1 MAGAPKSE
9 QPSPTSPDDAGP
21 SGAELADAGPS
32 GAELADAGPSG
43 AELVEHFAPT
53 PTEGLRIA
61 PFLDAIEAQAETAD
75 RTRSVSSEVI
85 EAIRGTDFM
94 RMSATRNIGG
104 VEETML
110 HMGRELEAVAARC
123 PSLAWC
129 LWNHLCVFHLFVG
142 CMGPEQQ
149 DFLTDIV
156 TNGHWVSFPGGARSS
171 VYGRIEGD
179 QAILNGAGRWGTG
192 ARYADY
198 CGVAFAVTG
207 DDGKPIRPM
216 DIRFTIMSTNTEG
229 MKIDPSWD
237 GAGLRASA
245 TDDVHYTDVAVN
257 LSDCVAWYG
266 VNRAESLRSIPVVD
280 HRYREDWVGI
290 SDLWLTWMAVGLVR
304 RALAEAADAA
314 GGRRVIIGGKMVE
327 RPTVQVNFGRAAAL
341 LAAAAAAVE
350 TACNDVDR
358 RIAADVIPDEADYLR
373 QMAVTSMAVEQLDE
387 AMSLLHRTQ
396 GGTALREGGAFERR
410 YRDFRAM
417 PVHINVHQ
425 DRVTHQLGR
434 HVLGLELNPF

>member
-1 MAGAPKSE
+1 MQAVAAYCGLMAGAP
-9 QPSPTSPDDAGP
+9 DAD
-21 SGAELADAGPS
+21 ETID
-32 GAELADAGPSG
+32 DAGPSG
-43 AELVEHFAPT
+43 AELVEHFAPA
-53 PTEGLRIA
+53 PREGLRIA
-61 PFLDAIEAQAETAD
+61 PFLDAIEAQATTAD

-104 VEETML
+104 VEESIL

-142 CMGPEQQ
+142 TVGPEQQ
-149 DFLTDIV
+149 SFLTHIV
-156 TNGHWVSFPGGARSS
+156 KNGQWVSFPGGARSS

-179 QAILNGAGRWGTG
+179 QAILNGTGRWGTG

-198 CGVAFAVTG
+198 CGVAFAVAG
-207 DDGKPIRPM
+207 DDGKPIRRPAPDGSASSSL
-216 DIRFTIMSTNTEG
+216 DIRFTIVPTTTEG

-245 TDDVHYTDVAVN
+245 TDDVHYTGVPVN
-257 LSDCVAWYG
+257 LSDCVAWFG
-266 VNRAESLRSIPVVD
+266 ANRAESLRTVPVVAP
-280 HRYREDWVGI
+280 RYREDWVGI
-290 SDLWLTWMAVGLVR
+290 SDLWLSFMAVGLVR
-304 RALAEAADAA
+304 RALAEAAEAA
-314 GGRRVIIGGKMVE
+314 GGRRVIIGGKMTD
-327 RPTVQVNFGRAAAL
+327 RPTVQVNFGRAASL
-341 LAAAAAAVE
+341 LAAAAAATE
-350 TACNDVDR
+350 AACNDVDR
-358 RIAADVIPDEADYLR
+358 RIAAGVVPDEADYLR
-373 QMAVTSMAVEQLDE
+373 QMAVTTMAVEQLDE

-396 GGTALREGGAFERR
+396 GGTALREGGAFDRR

-434 HVLGLELNPF
+434 HLLGLELNPF

>member
-1 MAGAPKSE
+1 MAGAPE
-9 QPSPTSPDDAGP
+9 AGEPSLTSGDTAASGAVSHDAGP
-21 SGAELADAGPS
+21 SGAVS
-32 GAELADAGPSG
+32 HDAGPSG
-43 AELVEHFAPT
+43 AELVEHFSPA

-142 CMGPEQQ
+142 SVGPDQQ
-149 DFLTDIV
+149 DFLTHIV
-156 TNGHWVSFPGGARSS
+156 TNGQWVSFPGGARSS

-179 QAILNGAGRWGTG
+179 QAILNGTGRWGTG

-198 CGVAFAVTG
+198 CGVAFAISG
-207 DDGKPIRPM
+207 DDGKPVRPM
-216 DIRFTIMSTNTEG
+216 DIRFTILPTTTEG
-229 MKIDPSWD
+229 VKIDPSWD

-245 TDDVHYTDVAVN
+245 TDDVHYTDVPVN
-257 LSDCVAWYG
+257 LSDCVAWFG
-266 VNRAESLRSIPVVD
+266 ANRAESLRTVPVVD

-290 SDLWLTWMAVGLVR
+290 SDLWLSFMAVGLVR

-327 RPTVQVNFGRAAAL
+327 RPTVQVNFGRAASL
-341 LAAAAAAVE
+341 LAAAAAATE
-350 TACNDVDR
+350 AACSEVDR
-358 RIAADVIPDEADYLR
+358 RIAAGIVPDEADYLR
-373 QMAVTSMAVEQLDE
+373 QMAVTTMAVEQLDE

-396 GGTALREGGAFERR
+396 GGTALREGGAFDRR

-434 HVLGLELNPF
+434 HLLGLELNPF

>member
-1 MAGAPKSE
+1 MAGAPE
-9 QPSPTSPDDAGP
+9 ADEPTPTSAAGALEDL
-21 SGAELADAGPS
+21 GLTG
-32 GAELADAGPSG
+32 L
-43 AELVEHFAPT
+43 ELVEHFSPAPA
-53 PTEGLRIA
+53 EGLRIA

-110 HMGRELEAVAARC
+110 GMGRELEAVAARC

-142 CMGPEQQ
+142 SVGPEQQ
-149 DFLTDIV
+149 DFLTHIV
-156 TNGHWVSFPGGARSS
+156 TNGQWVSFPGGARSS
-171 VYGRIEGD
+171 VYGRVEGD
-179 QAILNGAGRWGTG
+179 QAILNGTGRWGTG

-198 CGVAFAVTG
+198 CGVAFAITG
-207 DDGKPIRPM
+207 DDGKPVRRPAPHGAAKSSL
-216 DIRFTIMSTNTEG
+216 DIRFTILPTTTEG
-229 MKIDPSWD
+229 MKIDASWD

-245 TDDVHYTDVAVN
+245 TDDVHYTDVPVD
-257 LSDCVAWYG
+257 LSDCVAWFG
-266 VNRAESLRSIPVVD
+266 ANRAESLRTVPVVH

-290 SDLWLTWMAVGLVR
+290 SDLWLSFMAVGLVR

-314 GGRRVIIGGKMVE
+314 GGRRVIIGGKMVD
-327 RPTVQVNFGRAAAL
+327 RPTVQVNFGRAASL
-341 LAAAAAAVE
+341 LAAAAAATE
-350 TACNDVDR
+350 AACNDVDR
-358 RIAADVIPDEADYLR
+358 RIAAGVVPDEADYLR
-373 QMAVTSMAVEQLDE
+373 QMAVTTMAVEQLDE

-396 GGTALREGGAFERR
+396 GGTALREGGAFDRR

-434 HVLGLELNPF
+434 HLLGIELNPF

>member
-1 MAGAPKSE
+1 MAGAPQSDE
-9 QPSPTSPDDAGP
+9 PSPTSAAGEPD
-21 SGAELADAGPS
+21 ELALTGAVSDGAG
-32 GAELADAGPSG
+32 LSG
-43 AELVEHFAPT
+43 AELVEHFSPAPA
-53 PTEGLRIA
+53 EGLRIA
-61 PFLDAIEAQAETAD
+61 PFLDAIEAQAEMAD

-142 CMGPEQQ
+142 SVGPEQQ
-149 DFLTDIV
+149 DFLTHVV
-156 TNGHWVSFPGGARSS
+156 TNGQWVSFPGGARSS
-171 VYGRIEGD
+171 VYGRVEGD
-179 QAILNGAGRWGTG
+179 QAILNGTGRWGTG

-198 CGVAFAVTG
+198 CGVAFAITG
-207 DDGKPIRPM
+207 DDGKPVRPM
-216 DIRFTIMSTNTEG
+216 DIRFTILPTTTEG

-245 TDDVHYTDVAVN
+245 TDDVHYTDVPVN
-257 LSDCVAWYG
+257 LSDCVAWFG
-266 VNRAESLRSIPVVD
+266 ANRAESLRTVPVVH

-290 SDLWLTWMAVGLVR
+290 SDLWLSFMAVGLVR

-314 GGRRVIIGGKMVE
+314 GGRRVIIGGKMVD
-327 RPTVQVNFGRAAAL
+327 RPTVQVNFGRAASL
-341 LAAAAAAVE
+341 LAAAAAATE
-350 TACNDVDR
+350 AACNDVDR
-358 RIAADVIPDEADYLR
+358 RIAAGVVPDEADYLR
-373 QMAVTSMAVEQLDE
+373 QMAVTTMAVEQLDE

-396 GGTALREGGAFERR
+396 GGTALREGGAFDRR

-434 HVLGLELNPF
+434 HLLGLELNPF

>member
-1 MAGAPKSE
+1 MAGAPE
-9 QPSPTSPDDAGP
+9 AGEPSLTSGDTALSGDVSHDAGP
-21 SGAELADAGPS
+21 SGAVSHDAGPS
-32 GAELADAGPSG
+32 GAA
-43 AELVEHFAPT
+43 LVEHFSPT

-142 CMGPEQQ
+142 SVGPDQQ
-149 DFLTDIV
+149 DFLTHIV
-156 TNGHWVSFPGGARSS
+156 TNGQWVSFPGGARSS

-179 QAILNGAGRWGTG
+179 QAILNGTGRWGTG

-198 CGVAFAVTG
+198 CGVAFAISG
-207 DDGKPIRPM
+207 DDGKPVRPM
-216 DIRFTIMSTNTEG
+216 DIRFTILPTTTEG

-245 TDDVHYTDVAVN
+245 TDDVHYTDVPVK
-257 LSDCVAWYG
+257 LSDCVAWFG
-266 VNRAESLRSIPVVD
+266 ANRAESLRTVPVVD

-290 SDLWLTWMAVGLVR
+290 SDLWLSFMAVGLVR

-327 RPTVQVNFGRAAAL
+327 RPTVQVNFGRAASL
-341 LAAAAAAVE
+341 LAAAAAATE
-350 TACNDVDR
+350 AACGEVDR
-358 RIAADVIPDEADYLR
+358 RIAAGIVPDEADYLR
-373 QMAVTSMAVEQLDE
+373 QMAVTTMAVEQLDE

-396 GGTALREGGAFERR
+396 GGTALREGGAFDRR

-434 HVLGLELNPF
+434 HLLGLELNPF

>member
-1 MAGAPKSE
+1 MAGAPE
-9 QPSPTSPDDAGP
+9 AGEPSLTSR
-21 SGAELADAGPS
+21 GAELD
-32 GAELADAGPSG
+32 DAGPSG
-43 AELVEHFAPT
+43 AELVEHFSPT

-142 CMGPEQQ
+142 SVGPDQQ
-149 DFLTDIV
+149 DFLTHIV
-156 TNGHWVSFPGGARSS
+156 TNGQWVSFPGGARSS

-179 QAILNGAGRWGTG
+179 QAILNGTGRWGTG

-198 CGVAFAVTG
+198 CGVAFAISG
-207 DDGKPIRPM
+207 DDGKPVRPM
-216 DIRFTIMSTNTEG
+216 DIRFTILPTTTEG

-245 TDDVHYTDVAVN
+245 TDDVHYTDVPVK
-257 LSDCVAWYG
+257 LSDCVAWFG
-266 VNRAESLRSIPVVD
+266 ANRAESLRTVPVVD

-290 SDLWLTWMAVGLVR
+290 SDLWLSFMAVGLVR

-327 RPTVQVNFGRAAAL
+327 RPTVQVNFGRAASL
-341 LAAAAAAVE
+341 LAAAAAATE
-350 TACNDVDR
+350 AACSEVDR
-358 RIAADVIPDEADYLR
+358 RIAAGIVPDEADYLR
-373 QMAVTSMAVEQLDE
+373 QMAVTTMAVEQLDE

-396 GGTALREGGAFERR
+396 GGTALREGGAFDRR

-434 HVLGLELNPF
+434 HLLGLELNPF

>member
-1 MAGAPKSE
+1 MAGAPEADESGQTASHAVSE
-9 QPSPTSPDDAGP
+9 DTLL
-21 SGAELADAGPS
+21 SGL
-32 GAELADAGPSG
+32 
-43 AELVEHFAPT
+43 ELVEHFAPA

-75 RTRSVSSEVI
+75 RTRSVSSEVV

-94 RMSATRNIGG
+94 RMSASRNIGG

-142 CMGPEQQ
+142 SVGPEQQ
-149 DFLTDIV
+149 DFLTHIV
-156 TNGHWVSFPGGARSS
+156 TNGQWVSFPGGARSS
-171 VYGRIEGD
+171 VYGRVEGD
-179 QAILNGAGRWGTG
+179 QAILNGTGRWGTG

-198 CGVAFAVTG
+198 CGVAFAITG
-207 DDGKPIRPM
+207 DDGKPVRHPAPHGAAKSSL
-216 DIRFTIMSTNTEG
+216 DIRFTILPTTTEG

-245 TDDVHYTDVAVN
+245 TDDVHYTDVPVN
-257 LSDCVAWYG
+257 LSDCVAWFG
-266 VNRAESLRSIPVVD
+266 ANRAESLRTVPVVH

-290 SDLWLTWMAVGLVR
+290 SDLWLSFMAVGLVR

-314 GGRRVIIGGKMVE
+314 GGRRVIIGGKMVD
-327 RPTVQVNFGRAAAL
+327 RPTVQVNFGRAASL
-341 LAAAAAAVE
+341 LAAAAAATE
-350 TACNDVDR
+350 AACNEVDR
-358 RIAADVIPDEADYLR
+358 RIAAGVVPDEADYLR
-373 QMAVTSMAVEQLDE
+373 QMAVTTMAVEQLDE

-396 GGTALREGGAFERR
+396 GGTALREGGAFDRR

-434 HVLGLELNPF
+434 HLLGLELNPF

>member
-1 MAGAPKSE
+1 MSLTETSDCGGA
-9 QPSPTSPDDAGP
+9 A
-21 SGAELADAGPS
+21 
-32 GAELADAGPSG
+32 
-43 AELVEHFAPT
+43 VVNHFAPA
-53 PTEGLRIA
+53 PTAGLRIA
-61 PFLDAIEAQAETAD
+61 PLLDAIEAQAATAD
-75 RTRSVSSEVI
+75 RTRSVSAEVI

-104 VEETML
+104 VEESMV

-142 CMGPEQQ
+142 SLGPEQQ
-149 DFLTDIV
+149 GLLTRIV
-156 TNGHWVSFPGGARSS
+156 TNGEWVSFPGGARSS
-171 VYGRIEGD
+171 VYGRISGG
-179 QAILNGAGRWGTG
+179 QAILNGTGRWGTG

-207 DDGKPIRPM
+207 DDGKPLRPL
-216 DIRFTIMSTNTEG
+216 DLRFTIVPAAAEG
-229 MKIDPSWD
+229 IKIDPSWD

-245 TDDVHYTDVAVN
+245 TDDVHYTEVAVD
-257 LSDCVAWYG
+257 LDDCVAWFG
-266 VNRAESLRSIPVVD
+266 ANRAESLRTVPVVH

-290 SDLWLTWMAVGLVR
+290 SDLWLAYMAVGLVR

-314 GGRRVIIGGKMVE
+314 GGRRVVIGGAMVE
-327 RPTVQVNFGRAAAL
+327 RPTVQVNFGRAASL
-341 LAAAAAAVE
+341 LAAAAAATE
-350 TACNDVDR
+350 AACCDVDR
-358 RIAADVIPDEADYLR
+358 RIAAGIVPDEADYLR
-373 QMAVTSMAVEQLDE
+373 QMAVTTMAVEQLDE

-425 DRVTHQLGR
+425 DRIAHQLGR
-434 HVLGLELNPF
+434 HLLGLEPNPF

>member
-1 MAGAPKSE
+1 MAGAPE
-9 QPSPTSPDDAGP
+9 ADEPGQTS
-21 SGAELADAGPS
+21 SGAEPDVGGLS
-32 GAELADAGPSG
+32 GE
-43 AELVEHFAPT
+43 ELVEHFSPA

-110 HMGRELEAVAARC
+110 GMGRELEAVAARC

-142 CMGPEQQ
+142 SVGPDQQ
-149 DFLTDIV
+149 DFLTHIV
-156 TNGHWVSFPGGARSS
+156 TNGQWVSFPGGARSS

-179 QAILNGAGRWGTG
+179 QAILNGTGRWGTG

-198 CGVAFAVTG
+198 CGVAFAISG
-207 DDGKPIRPM
+207 DDGKPIRHPAPHGAAKSSL
-216 DIRFTIMSTNTEG
+216 DIRFTILPTKAEG
-229 MKIDPSWD
+229 VKIDPSWD

-245 TDDVHYTDVAVN
+245 TDDVHYTDVPVN
-257 LSDCVAWYG
+257 LSDCVAWFG
-266 VNRAESLRSIPVVD
+266 ANRAESLRTVPVVH

-290 SDLWLTWMAVGLVR
+290 SDLWLSFMAVGLVR

-314 GGRRVIIGGKMVE
+314 GGRRVIIGGKMVD
-327 RPTVQVNFGRAAAL
+327 RPTVQVNFGRAASL
-341 LAAAAAAVE
+341 LAAAAAATE
-350 TACNDVDR
+350 AACNDVDR
-358 RIAADVIPDEADYLR
+358 RIAAGVVPDEADYLR
-373 QMAVTSMAVEQLDE
+373 QMAVTTMAVEQLDE

-396 GGTALREGGAFERR
+396 GGTALREGGAFDRR

-434 HVLGLELNPF
+434 HLLGLELNPF

>member
-1 MAGAPKSE
+1 MAGAPE
-9 QPSPTSPDDAGP
+9 ADEPGQTS
-21 SGAELADAGPS
+21 SGAEPDVGGLS
-32 GAELADAGPSG
+32 GE
-43 AELVEHFAPT
+43 ELVEHFSPA

-110 HMGRELEAVAARC
+110 GMGRELEAVAARC

-142 CMGPEQQ
+142 SVGPDQQ
-149 DFLTDIV
+149 DFLTHLV
-156 TNGHWVSFPGGARSS
+156 TNGQWVSFPGGARSS

-179 QAILNGAGRWGTG
+179 QAILNGTGRWGTG

-198 CGVAFAVTG
+198 CGVAFAISG
-207 DDGKPIRPM
+207 DDGKPIRHPAPHGAAKSSL
-216 DIRFTIMSTNTEG
+216 DIRFTILPTKAEG
-229 MKIDPSWD
+229 VKIDPSWD

-245 TDDVHYTDVAVN
+245 TDDVHYTDVPVN
-257 LSDCVAWYG
+257 LSDCVAWFG
-266 VNRAESLRSIPVVD
+266 ANRAESLRTVPVVH

-290 SDLWLTWMAVGLVR
+290 SDLWLSFMAVGLVR

-314 GGRRVIIGGKMVE
+314 GGRRVIIGGKMVD
-327 RPTVQVNFGRAAAL
+327 RPTVQVNFGRAASL
-341 LAAAAAAVE
+341 LAAAAAATE
-350 TACNDVDR
+350 AACNDVDR
-358 RIAADVIPDEADYLR
+358 RIAAGVVPDEADYLR
-373 QMAVTSMAVEQLDE
+373 QMAVTTMAVEQLDE

-396 GGTALREGGAFERR
+396 GGTALREGGAFDRR

-434 HVLGLELNPF
+434 HLLGLELNPF